1 MKYMDKES
9 EDYGRGK
16 IMKQKIPSENVA
28 VKLNEWYSTIRK
40 NQVTD
45 AEFIKSEIKHELEQ
59 MEEDQNV
66 LLYYSLL
73 EFRHN
78 LMLKDLKPN
87 KAADISASLSKI
99 EAKKEDM
106 QNSQVDEMINYYYW
120 FFKGM
125 YEFKQQNFNTAIT
138 CYKIAEKKLA
148 FVNSEEEKAEFYY
161 KLSEIY
167 YHLKQNY
174 ISMNYATMALDTF
187 KAHETLT
194 EKEIYC
200 YFVIAGNQVD
210 TMKYKE
216 ALETLKAALNK
227 TKTTNNIHLL
237 ASAHFNL
244 GNCYFYLNQFSE
256 SYEHI
261 QKSLSI
267 FKKEKS
273 AYEAKAL
280 FQLMYVCL
288 KQEDYVEALNLYE
301 QGIKSSRVIND
312 KPHEIQL
319 HILKKIYIDQ
329 GSTEEEFKYLES
341 KGLYPDIEEMA
352 IDAAEHYNKIGK
364 LEESVELYRK
374 AIKAMNI
381 NKKGGIGH
389 FLPKSN

>member
-1 MKYMDKES
+1 
-9 EDYGRGK
+9 
-16 IMKQKIPSENVA
+16 MKQKIPSENVA

-45 AEFIKSEIKHELEQ
+45 AEFIKSEIKHELEH

-73 EFRHN
+73 EFRQN

-174 ISMNYATMALDTF
+174 ISMNYATI
-187 KAHETLT
+187 
-194 EKEIYC
+194 KERLGHASI
-200 YFVIAGNQVD
+200 
-210 TMKYKE
+210 
-216 ALETLKAALNK
+216 
-227 TKTTNNIHLL
+227 KTTLDVYGH
-237 ASAHFNL
+237 
-244 GNCYFYLNQFSE
+244 
-256 SYEHI
+256 
-261 QKSLSI
+261 
-267 FKKEKS
+267 
-273 AYEAKAL
+273 L
-280 FQLMYVCL
+280 FQ
-288 KQEDYVEALNLYE
+288 
-301 QGIKSSRVIND
+301 
-312 KPHEIQL
+312 
-319 HILKKIYIDQ
+319 
-329 GSTEEEFKYLES
+329 TE
-341 KGLYPDIEEMA
+341 
-352 IDAAEHYNKIGK
+352 
-364 LEESVELYRK
+364 R
-374 AIKAMNI
+374 
-381 NKKGGIGH
+381 
-389 FLPKSN
+389 